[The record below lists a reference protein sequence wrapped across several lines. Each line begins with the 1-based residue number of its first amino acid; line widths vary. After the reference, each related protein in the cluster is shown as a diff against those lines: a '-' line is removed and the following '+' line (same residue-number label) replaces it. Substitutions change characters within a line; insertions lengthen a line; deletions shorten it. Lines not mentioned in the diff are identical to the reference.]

1 MKRGLLTV
9 IKLAQWAA
17 GAARGCSIIAIMQI
31 VFKQKLC
38 VCHKR
43 DRERLRGM
51 GKEVVRGSFITG
63 GDDRKAQARIKHAG
77 CEPLVTSAPSSP
89 PLFPRSRAAR
99 QQSTHSTAFNE
110 RCVSGQLGV
119 VAYTLT
125 WLLFFPGLP
134 VVPLGTSYPS
144 SVSCSTSNLHKFS
157 CFCAI
162 NYNCFS

>member
-1 MKRGLLTV
+1 MGQRGQRRDAALLQLC
-9 IKLAQWAA
+9 KLFL
-17 GAARGCSIIAIMQI
+17 S
-31 VFKQKLC
+31 KNC
-38 VCHKR
+38 VCATREKKR
-43 DRERLRGM
+43 ETKRLGER
-51 GKEVVRGSFITG
+51 KRGSFITG

-134 VVPLGTSYPS
+134 LVPLLTSSPS
-144 SVSCSTSNLHKFS
+144 LLSPAPL
-157 CFCAI
+157 AI
-162 NYNCFS
+162 YISFLVFVP